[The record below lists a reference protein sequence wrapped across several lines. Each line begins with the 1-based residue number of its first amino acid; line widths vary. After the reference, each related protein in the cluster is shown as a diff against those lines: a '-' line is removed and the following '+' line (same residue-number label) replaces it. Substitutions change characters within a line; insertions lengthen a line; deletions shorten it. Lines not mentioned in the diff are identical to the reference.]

1 MIPRDH
7 IIYVSINI
15 DDVVTKRVH
24 SNLEK
29 SGKDLLKVAFETH
42 GCKLNKADSQVLS
55 NEFAA
60 SGFIEVDTAREA
72 DVFVLNT
79 CTVTHV
85 ADKKGRQSA
94 RAAKRSNPSAFV
106 LVTGCYAQR
115 DRRALEEIPEIDMVL
130 GNEDKSSIVSKVLEN
145 LPNAS
150 DSTSD
155 NYLLFDL
162 PAPFMNKT
170 VNRRMIKIQEG
181 CDQVCS
187 YCIVP
192 KVRGRERS
200 IPTQKLVTDVNH
212 ASSLGAKEVVLTGTQ
227 LGSYGFDLND
237 NSLSKMVKT
246 LLDSC
251 DIERIRISSIQPQ
264 EFTDELLFLWKDKRM
279 CPHFHI
285 PLQSGSNKI
294 LKSMR
299 RRYTSEE
306 YIEAIEGVRA
316 RVPNAAIT
324 TDVIVGYPSETDQD
338 FRLTTEICDQVRFTD
353 VHVFKYSA
361 RPGTTARYFDDSV
374 PSHIKSER
382 SRKLIDLSR
391 KYSCEF
397 RRENVGKEAKV
408 LWEKT
413 NSSIL
418 EQKKIFS
425 GLTENYLRVYCES
438 RADLIGSITSVLI
451 KQYDESS
458 NTLMV
463 DIA

>member
-1 MIPRDH
+1 M
-7 IIYVSINI
+7 
-15 DDVVTKRVH
+15 
-24 SNLEK
+24 EK
-29 SGKDLLKVAFETH
+29 SGKDLRKVAFETH
-42 GCKLNKADSQVLS
+42 GCKLNQADSQVLS

-60 SGFIEVDTAREA
+60 SGFIEVETASEA

-94 RAAKRSNPSAFV
+94 RAAKRINPSTFV

-145 LPNAS
+145 LPNDA
-150 DSTSD
+150 DSTND
-155 NYLLFDL
+155 NYLLFDV
-162 PAPFMNKT
+162 PSPFMTKT
-170 VNRRMIKIQEG
+170 VKRRMIKIQEG
-181 CDQVCS
+181 CNQVCS

-200 IPTQKLVTDVNH
+200 IPIQKLVSDVNR
-212 ASSLGAKEVVLTGTQ
+212 ASSQGAKEVVLTGTQ
-227 LGSYGFDLND
+227 LGGYGFDLND
-237 NSLSKMVKT
+237 SSLSKMVKN

-264 EFTDELLFLWKDKRM
+264 EFTDELLSLWEDKRM

-294 LKSMR
+294 LKNMR
-299 RRYTSEE
+299 RQYTREE
-306 YIEAIEGVRA
+306 YIKAIERVRS

-338 FRLTTEICDQVRFTD
+338 FRLTTEICDLVRFAD
-353 VHVFKYSA
+353 VHVFRYSS
-361 RPGTTARYFDDSV
+361 RPGTTAYYFDDSV
-374 PSHIKSER
+374 VSHTKSER
-382 SRKLIDLSR
+382 SRELIELSR

-397 RRENVGKEAKV
+397 KRDNVGKEAKV

-413 NSSIL
+413 DSSMQD
-418 EQKKIFS
+418 QKKVFS

-438 RADLIGSITSVLI
+438 QSDLTGSITSVLI
-451 KQYDESS
+451 KQYDDFS

-463 DIA
+463 DIV